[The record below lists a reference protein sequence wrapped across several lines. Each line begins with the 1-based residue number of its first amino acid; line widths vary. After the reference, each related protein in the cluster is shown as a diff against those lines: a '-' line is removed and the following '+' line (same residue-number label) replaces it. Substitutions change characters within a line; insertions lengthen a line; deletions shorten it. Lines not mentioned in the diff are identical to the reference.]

1 MSRPRRDYRSA
12 FLWKLKLLP
21 PEGERR
27 RGSCEWKETRGL
39 CAALG
44 GRLTQQGP
52 TGRRTH
58 FCHLFLE
65 SRLIRLEEISKRWV
79 TGAATEKLLIWM
91 LRGAHREFLGWGG
104 TGGGEQAAERER
116 ACRVRSLCDVLQRL
130 CGPRKP
136 PKSTVVRA
144 PSRLCSGCSALG
156 LSTGSFR
163 GRGLDVEFALGS
175 CLLKSL
181 RCIPSPRFAQVPA
194 GVSGMVAKKLLSPR
208 TWRSSGQGARW

>member
-104 TGGGEQAAERER
+104 TGGGSRRRRGSVPAEC
-116 ACRVRSLCDVLQRL
+116 ALCV
-130 CGPRKP
+130 
-136 PKSTVVRA
+136 TF
-144 PSRLCSGCSALG
+144 CSACAGPESPPRARWSGLRLASARAAAPLASPRG
-156 LSTGSFR
+156 LSEGGAWTWNSH
-163 GRGLDVEFALGS
+163 S
-175 CLLKSL
+175 
-181 RCIPSPRFAQVPA
+181 
-194 GVSGMVAKKLLSPR
+194 GVVC
-208 TWRSSGQGARW
+208 